1 MLTPGFTSFRCSRS
15 EGRSAEPPSL
25 VVDTSFQAGAS
36 YNDQDIDDDD
46 DDFYGGDDLDDD
58 GGDAME
64 SDGDPTRFHSMGA
77 DAATGAGAE
86 PLDFPMEFLKSA
98 TGGTDLAYL
107 DQAIFGCNWSGPGGT
122 FKNSKSQKPDATK
135 EKQPK
140 EKFLL
145 DFTRPVPASALAGGE
160 AKETYTLSQ
169 GAIDNASEASTTMPE
184 DHHYQLRDL
193 LVLFSKPLI
202 APRSGRASQDVVDS
216 TSDAGWYDYAN
227 DNDAENFCPDMGDDD
242 DDDDDCPTESSML
255 DEDIGLVGVPQLVG
269 KVPINYARAA
279 KKVDVQVLKESIW
292 NTIDADASCKAGKTK
307 QSAAQEQSP
316 KTFQSVMSGVSS
328 HVPLAKKEMMKDVS
342 VPFCFICL
350 LHLANEKNLVL
361 TDDKLGAL
369 NRLDITEDGL
379 GKVASGSCDWKT
391 ASGQLTE
398 ITNRAAVE
406 A

>member
-1 MLTPGFTSFRCSRS
+1 
-15 EGRSAEPPSL
+15 
-25 VVDTSFQAGAS
+25 
-36 YNDQDIDDDD
+36 
-46 DDFYGGDDLDDD
+46 
-58 GGDAME
+58 
-64 SDGDPTRFHSMGA
+64 
-77 DAATGAGAE
+77 
-86 PLDFPMEFLKSA
+86 
-98 TGGTDLAYL
+98 
-107 DQAIFGCNWSGPGGT
+107 
-122 FKNSKSQKPDATK
+122 
-135 EKQPK
+135 
-140 EKFLL
+140 
-145 DFTRPVPASALAGGE
+145 
-160 AKETYTLSQ
+160 
-169 GAIDNASEASTTMPE
+169 
-184 DHHYQLRDL
+184 
-193 LVLFSKPLI
+193 
-202 APRSGRASQDVVDS
+202 
-216 TSDAGWYDYAN
+216 
-227 DNDAENFCPDMGDDD
+227 
-242 DDDDDCPTESSML
+242 
-255 DEDIGLVGVPQLVG
+255 VG

-361 TDDKLGAL
+361 T
-369 NRLDITEDGL
+369 LDITEDGL